1 METLNKKM
9 KQILVL
15 ITLFTVGLVSA
26 QTITAKSSKTT
37 INGNA
42 EKFLHQ

>member
-1 METLNKKM
+1 MKTIYKKM

-15 ITLFTVGLVSA
+15 ITLLTVGLVNA

-37 INGNA
+37 INGTSPM
-42 EKFLHQ
+42 HDW